1 MTRKLHWA
9 ALTLAGLV
17 LAALVAVPALARQ
30 EANVSRKVN
39 ATEFKFALTLKTAK
53 PGTVTFLV
61 NNKGKLPDDF
71 KIAGKK
77 TPLIAAG
84 GHNATLKVTLK
95 RGRCKY
101 ICTVPGHA
109 AAGMSGFF
117 TVK

>member
-1 MTRKLHWA
+1 MTRTLQWA
-9 ALTLAGLV
+9 TLALAGLV
-17 LAALVAVPALARQ
+17 LAALLAMPALARP

-39 ATEFKFALTLKTAK
+39 ATEFKFVLPLKTAK
-53 PGTVTFLV
+53 PGTITFLV
-61 NNKGKLPDDF
+61 VNKGKLPHDF

-77 TPLIAAG
+77 TPTIAP
-84 GHNATLKVTLK
+84 NKNTVLKVTLK
-95 RGRCKY
+95 RGRYKY